1 MYGLENDWGLKM
13 IGMNIVVVFPGQGSQ
28 SIGMLADYAES
39 WPQIE
44 ETFKQASDVLG
55 YDCWDIV
62 CNGPAEKLN
71 KTEITQPIMLA
82 ADIAVLR
89 VMAQQCMLMPMVFA
103 GHSLGEY
110 AALVAAE
117 ALDFEDA
124 IKLVSKRGQLMQA
137 AVPEGKGAMSAIIG
151 LNDEAIIQI
160 CEQVSKDLG
169 EPVEAVNFNSPGQ
182 VVIAGA
188 TDAVNKAMELLKEEG
203 AKRALPLPVS
213 VPSHSSLMKPAA
225 DELAEYLKGVNINKP
240 KIQVIHN
247 VDAKSHDDPNAI
259 RDALAKQL
267 YSPVQW
273 SHTIQI
279 ITDGADVVVECGP
292 GKVLGGLTRRINK
305 EVKSYSLD
313 SMVAMQKFLDSMADE
328 D

>member
-1 MYGLENDWGLKM
+1 M

-28 SIGMLADYAES
+28 SIGMLSDYAET

-62 CNGPAEKLN
+62 CNGPAEKIN

-82 ADIAVLR
+82 ADIAVMR
-89 VMAQQCMLMPMVFA
+89 VMAQQCMLTPMVFA

-117 ALDFEDA
+117 SLDFIDA

-137 AVPEGKGAMSAIIG
+137 AVPEGEGAMAAIIG
-151 LNDEAIIQI
+151 LPDDPIINI
-160 CEQVSKDLG
+160 CEQVSNDTGL
-169 EPVEAVNFNSPGQ
+169 PVEAVNFNSPGQ

-188 TDAVNKAMELLKEEG
+188 TDAVNKAMEMLKEEG

-213 VPSHSSLMKPAA
+213 VPSHSSLMKSAA
-225 DELAEYLKGVNINKP
+225 DELAEYLKGVTINKP

-247 VDAKSHDDPNAI
+247 VDAKSHDEPDAI
-259 RDALAKQL
+259 RDALVKQL
-267 YSPVQW
+267 YNPVQW
-273 SHTIQI
+273 THTIQI
-279 ITDGADVVVECGP
+279 ITDGADAVVECGP
-292 GKVLGGLTRRINK
+292 GKVLAGLTRRINK
-305 EVKSYSLD
+305 EVNSFSLD
-313 SMVAMQKFLDSMADE
+313 NMASMQKFLDSMS
-328 D
+328 

>member
-1 MYGLENDWGLKM
+1 MGFDQTEGEMMD
-13 IGMNIVVVFPGQGSQ
+13 GMNVVVVFPGQGSQ
-28 SIGMLADYAES
+28 SVGMLSDYAKT
-39 WPQIE
+39 WPQIK
-44 ETFKQASDVLG
+44 ETFQQASDVLG
-55 YDCWDIV
+55 YNCWDIV
-62 CNGPAEKLN
+62 CNGPLEKIN
-71 KTEITQPIMLA
+71 KTEITQPLVLA
-82 ADIAVLR
+82 ADIAVMR

-110 AALVAAE
+110 AALVAAQS
-117 ALDFEDA
+117 LTFEDA

-137 AVPEGKGAMSAIIG
+137 AVPEGEGAMAAIIG
-151 LNDEAIIQI
+151 LNDDVVIQV
-160 CEQVSKDLG
+160 CEQVSKDIG

-188 TDAVNKAMELLKEEG
+188 TAAVTKAMEALKEEG

-225 DELAEYLKGVNINKP
+225 DELAIYLKGVSINKP
-240 KIQVIHN
+240 KVQVIHN
-247 VDAKSHDDPNAI
+247 VDAMSHDEPDAI
-259 RDALAKQL
+259 REALVKQL
-267 YSPVQW
+267 YNPVQW
-273 SHTIQI
+273 THTIQI

-305 EVKSYSLD
+305 EVASFSLD
-313 SMVAMQKFLDSMADE
+313 SMAAMQKFLDSMSIE

>member
-1 MYGLENDWGLKM
+1 M

-28 SIGMLADYAES
+28 SIGMLSDYAET
-39 WPQIE
+39 WPQIQ
-44 ETFKQASDVLG
+44 ETFKQVSDVLG

-124 IKLVSKRGQLMQA
+124 IKLVAKRGQLMQA
-137 AVPEGKGAMSAIIG
+137 AVAEGKGAMSAIIG
-151 LNDEAIIQI
+151 LNDDAVIQI

-225 DELAEYLKGVNINKP
+225 DELAEYLKGVSINKP

-247 VDAKSHDDPNAI
+247 VDAKSHDDPDAI
-259 RDALAKQL
+259 REALAKQL
-267 YSPVQW
+267 YNPVQW
-273 SHTIQI
+273 THTIQI

-313 SMVAMQKFLDSMADE
+313 SMPAMQKFLDSMADE

>member
-1 MYGLENDWGLKM
+1 
-13 IGMNIVVVFPGQGSQ
+13 MNVVVVFPGQGSQ
-28 SIGMLADYAES
+28 SVGMLSDYAKT
-39 WPQIE
+39 WPQIK
-44 ETFKQASDVLG
+44 ETFQQASDVLG
-55 YDCWDIV
+55 YNCWDIV
-62 CNGPAEKLN
+62 CNGPLEKIN
-71 KTEITQPIMLA
+71 KTEITQPLVLA
-82 ADIAVLR
+82 ADIAVMR

-110 AALVAAE
+110 AALVAAQS
-117 ALDFEDA
+117 LTFEDA

-137 AVPEGKGAMSAIIG
+137 AVPEGEGAMAAIIG
-151 LNDEAIIQI
+151 LNDDVVIQV
-160 CEQVSKDLG
+160 CEQVSKDIG

-188 TDAVNKAMELLKEEG
+188 TAAVTKAMEALKEEG

-225 DELAEYLKGVNINKP
+225 DELAIYLKGVSINKP
-240 KIQVIHN
+240 KVQVIHN
-247 VDAKSHDDPNAI
+247 VDAMSHDEPDAI
-259 RDALAKQL
+259 REALVKQL
-267 YSPVQW
+267 YNPVQW
-273 SHTIQI
+273 THTIQI

-305 EVKSYSLD
+305 EVASFSLD
-313 SMVAMQKFLDSMADE
+313 SMAAMQKFLDSMSIE

>member
-1 MYGLENDWGLKM
+1 MD
-13 IGMNIVVVFPGQGSQ
+13 GMNIVVVFPGQGSQ
-28 SIGMLADYAES
+28 SIGMLSDYAET

-44 ETFKQASDVLG
+44 ETFKEASDVLG

-62 CNGPAEKLN
+62 CNGPAEKIN
-71 KTEITQPIMLA
+71 KTEITQPVMLA
-82 ADIAVLR
+82 ADIAVMR
-89 VMAQQCMLMPMVFA
+89 VMAQQCLLMPMVFA

-117 ALDFEDA
+117 AISFADA
-124 IKLVSKRGQLMQA
+124 IKLVAKRGQLMQA
-137 AVPEGKGAMSAIIG
+137 AVPEGEGAMAAIIG
-151 LNDEAIIQI
+151 LNDETIITI
-160 CEQVSKDLG
+160 CEQVSSELG
-169 EPVEAVNFNSPGQ
+169 APVEAVNFNSPGQ

-188 TDAVNKAMELLKEEG
+188 TAAVEKAMELLKEEG

-225 DELAEYLKGVNINKP
+225 DELAEYLKGVTINTP
-240 KIQVIHN
+240 KVQVIHN
-247 VDAKSHDDPNAI
+247 VDARSHDDPDDI
-259 RDALAKQL
+259 RDALVKQL
-267 YSPVQW
+267 HNPVQW
-273 SHTIQI
+273 THTIQI

-313 SMVAMQKFLDSMADE
+313 SMASMQKFLDSMSVE
-328 D
+328 

>member
-1 MYGLENDWGLKM
+1 M

-28 SIGMLADYAES
+28 SIGMLSDYAQA
-39 WPQIE
+39 WPQVE
-44 ETFKQASDVLG
+44 ETFKQASDVLRF
-55 YDCWDIV
+55 DCWDIV

-82 ADIAVLR
+82 ADIAVMR
-89 VMAQQCMLMPMVFA
+89 VMAQQCMLMPMVYA

-151 LNDEAIIQI
+151 LNDEPVIQI

-188 TDAVNKAMELLKEEG
+188 TEAVNKAMEMLKEEG

-225 DELAEYLKGVNINKP
+225 DELAEYLKGVNISKP

-247 VDAKSHDDPNAI
+247 VDAKSHDEPDAI
-259 RDALAKQL
+259 REALAKQL
-267 YSPVQW
+267 YNPVQW
-273 SHTIQI
+273 THTIQI

-313 SMVAMQKFLDSMADE
+313 SMAAMQKFLDSMAME
-328 D
+328 E

>member
-1 MYGLENDWGLKM
+1 M

-28 SIGMLADYAES
+28 SIGMLSDYAET
-39 WPQIE
+39 WPQVE

-82 ADIAVLR
+82 ADIAVMR
-89 VMAQQCMLMPMVFA
+89 VMAQQCMLTPMVFA

-117 ALDFEDA
+117 SLDFEDA
-124 IKLVSKRGQLMQA
+124 IKLVAKRGQLMQA

-151 LNDEAIIQI
+151 LNDDAVIQI
-160 CEQVSKDLG
+160 CEQVSNDLG

-247 VDAKSHDDPNAI
+247 VDARSHDQPDAI
-259 RDALAKQL
+259 REALAKQL
-267 YSPVQW
+267 YNPVQW
-273 SHTIQI
+273 THTIQI

-305 EVKSYSLD
+305 EVASYSLD
-313 SMVAMQKFLDSMADE
+313 SMVAMEKFLDSMSLE

>member
-1 MYGLENDWGLKM
+1 M

-28 SIGMLADYAES
+28 SMGMLSDYAQT
-39 WPQIE
+39 WPQVE
-44 ETFKQASDVLG
+44 QTFKQASDILG

-71 KTEITQPIMLA
+71 KTEITQPLMLA

-89 VMAQQCMLMPMVFA
+89 VMAQQCMLMPMVYA

-151 LNDEAIIQI
+151 LNDDVIIQL
-160 CEQVSKDLG
+160 CKQVSKEVD

-188 TDAVNKAMELLKEEG
+188 TGAVNKAMLVLKEEG

-225 DELAEYLKGVNINKP
+225 DELAEYLKGVHINKP

-247 VDAKSHDDPNAI
+247 VDAKSHDEPDAI
-259 RDALAKQL
+259 REALTKQL

-273 SHTIQI
+273 THTMQI
-279 ITDGADVVVECGP
+279 ITDGADAVVECGP

-313 SMVAMQKFLDSMADE
+313 SMPAMQKFLASMALE
-328 D
+328 E

>member
-1 MYGLENDWGLKM
+1 MD
-13 IGMNIVVVFPGQGSQ
+13 GMNIVTVFPGQGSQ

-39 WPQIE
+39 WPQIQ

-62 CNGPAEKLN
+62 CNGPIEKLN

-82 ADIAVLR
+82 ADIAVMR
-89 VMAQQCMLMPMVFA
+89 VMSQQCMLTPMVFA

-117 ALDFEDA
+117 SLDFDDA
-124 IKLVSKRGQLMQA
+124 IKLVAKRGQLMQA
-137 AVPEGKGAMSAIIG
+137 AVPEGEGAMAAIIG
-151 LNDEAIIQI
+151 LADDPIITI
-160 CEQVSKDLG
+160 CEQVSKDVG
-169 EPVEAVNFNSPGQ
+169 APVEAVNFNSPGQ

-188 TDAVNKAMELLKEEG
+188 TAAVNKAMEVLKEEG

-225 DELAEYLKGVNINKP
+225 DELAEYLKTVTINTP

-247 VDAKSHDDPNAI
+247 VDARSHDEPDAI
-259 RDALAKQL
+259 REALVKQL
-267 YSPVQW
+267 YNPVQW
-273 SHTIQI
+273 THTIQI

-305 EVKSYSLD
+305 EVKSFSLD
-313 SMVAMQKFLDSMADE
+313 TPASMEKFLDSMSME
-328 D
+328 

>member
-1 MYGLENDWGLKM
+1 MD
-13 IGMNIVVVFPGQGSQ
+13 GMNVVVVFPGQGSQ
-28 SIGMLADYAES
+28 SMGMLSDYAES

-62 CNGPAEKLN
+62 CNGPVEKIN
-71 KTEITQPIMLA
+71 KTEITQPLMLA
-82 ADIAVLR
+82 ADIAVMR
-89 VMAQQCMLMPMVFA
+89 VMSQQCMIVPMVFA

-117 ALDFEDA
+117 ALDFEEA

-137 AVPEGKGAMSAIIG
+137 AVPEGKGAMAAIIG
-151 LNDEAIIQI
+151 LTDDPIIKI
-160 CEQVSKDLG
+160 CEKVSEDIG
-169 EPVEAVNFNSPGQ
+169 EPVQAVNFNSPGQ

-188 TDAVNKAMELLKEEG
+188 TNAVNAAMEALKEEG

-225 DELAEYLKGVNINKP
+225 DELAVYLKGVTINTP

-247 VDAKSHDDPNAI
+247 VDAKSHDDADDI
-259 RDALAKQL
+259 RDALVKQL
-267 YSPVQW
+267 YNPVQW
-273 SHTIQI
+273 TQTVQI
-279 ITDGADVVVECGP
+279 VTEGADVVVECGP

-305 EVKSYSLD
+305 EVKSFSLD
-313 SMVAMQKFLDSMADE
+313 SMASMQKFLDSMTEEA
-328 D
+328 